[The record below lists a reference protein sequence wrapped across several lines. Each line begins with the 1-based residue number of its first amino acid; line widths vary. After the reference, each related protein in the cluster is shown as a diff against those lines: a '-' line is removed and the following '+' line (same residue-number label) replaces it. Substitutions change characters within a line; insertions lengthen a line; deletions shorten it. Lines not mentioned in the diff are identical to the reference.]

1 MNSKRRSII
10 KIRLSEQDIIKGEI
24 TGEVIGNGD
33 GFTGEKSRDT
43 RVTREEEEVSVDE
56 TLRDDMIWK
65 SEGV

>member
-33 GFTGEKSRDT
+33 GFTGEKSRYT